1 MSRAAAVDDLD
12 LTFADGTAALR
23 GVRLAVSS
31 GEMVAVVG
39 PSGCGKSTLLR
50 VLAGL
55 IEPSAGTVRLDGG
68 PPAVAR
74 RTTSPI
80 GIVFQQPRLLAWRTV
95 ARNVELPLELGGI
108 AADERARRSADVLA
122 TLGLA
127 EFTGAYPFALSGGMR
142 MRAAVARAL
151 VTEPTLLLMDEPF
164 AALDE
169 LTRERLQ
176 EELHALH
183 VRRRFTAV
191 LVTHAVA
198 EAVFL
203 ADRVL
208 VMSPRPGR
216 ISAEIAVPFGDTR
229 AAALRADPEFARLTG
244 EVSARLRAGGA

>member
-1 MSRAAAVDDLD
+1 MSRAADVEDVDVV
-12 LTFADGTAALR
+12 FDGGVAALD
-23 GVRLAVSS
+23 GVRLAVAR
-31 GEMVAVVG
+31 GELVAIIG

-55 IEPSAGTVRLDGG
+55 IEPSAGTVRVDGT

-95 ARNVELPLELGGI
+95 ARNVELPLELGGTD
-108 AADERARRSADVLA
+108 AAERARRSGELLA

-127 EFTGAYPFALSGGMR
+127 EFATAYPYALSGGMR

-151 VTEPTLLLMDEPF
+151 APEPALLLLDEPF
-164 AALDE
+164 GALDE

-176 EELHALH
+176 EELRALH
-183 VRRRFTAV
+183 GRRRFTAV
-191 LVTHAVA
+191 LVTHAVS

-203 ADRVL
+203 ADRIV

-216 ISAEIAVPFGDTR
+216 IIAEVAVPFGARTTS
-229 AAALRADPEFARLTG
+229 LRTDPEFGRLVSD
-244 EVSARLRAGGA
+244 VSARLRTGAA